1 MYCICTLVYAVANRN
16 IFYATYSYVSN
27 DYCSDSFFSFICLIP
42 CCYQLKVSMFYT
54 GINSD
59 PWQSQDFC
67 GAWARRN
74 VILRPVWQG
83 SGSSHGVAFF
93 FELKPFW
100 KTFDKNSLSDNFVI
114 ICVRIVR
121 RNRGEPHFYGSGSSI
136 KMALA
141 PLGSMQGA
149 VY

>member
-1 MYCICTLVYAVANRN
+1 MYPHSNLSSWALILALFLIVLH
-16 IFYATYSYVSN
+16 SYVSN

-42 CCYQLKVSMFYT
+42 RCYQLKVSMFYT

-121 RNRGEPHFYGSGSSI
+121 RNREKPHFCGSSSSE
-136 KMALA
+136 L
-141 PLGSMQGA
+141 MQGA